1 MWSNKK
7 IHVLLVIVQ
16 TDKATERKLVL
27 SDIPKHKLSYTIHH
41 PTIRDLPTGK
51 QNMFTQI
58 LVLKCS

>member
-1 MWSNKK
+1 M
-7 IHVLLVIVQ
+7 IVQ

-27 SDIPKHKLSYTIHH
+27 SDIPKHKLSYTTHH